1 METKDEIDYKK
12 RYENLCHAIKK
23 RSWLLKQTFDEDTQI
38 DRTVVTTTQ
47 IYDDIV
53 DRS

>member
-1 METKDEIDYKK
+1 MVTKDEIDYKK
-12 RYENLCHAIKK
+12 RYENLCREIKK
-23 RSWLLKQTFDEDTQI
+23 RSWLLKQAFNDDTLI